1 MNDGIVGDE
10 DENVSLYDSLQECCE
25 DAFASGCNYEDVCN
39 PGTETPNP
47 MEDVSY
53 TTPDPTPFPTTEPS
67 PSFTLSATK
76 FTMLPTF
83 GSTPTVSKETS
94 GPPTMTPKR
103 TGKML
108 EY

>member
-1 MNDGIVGDE
+1 MNDGIVGDD

-25 DAFASGCNYEDVCN
+25 DAFLSGCNYEDVCN
-39 PGTETPNP
+39 PRTGTGSPAEDDFYTSSNP
-47 MEDVSY
+47 
-53 TTPDPTPFPTTEPS
+53 TLLPTTEPS
-67 PSFTLSATK
+67 PSSTLPATT
-76 FTMLPTF
+76 FTMLPTY